1 MNIINQTSKRAT
13 ALLAAIALVGCA
25 STAAPVSS
33 TNSGTTNTGGFD
45 RNTTIG
51 AGTGAV
57 LGGILGAAVSDRGD
71 KNEGALIGAA
81 IGGVLGGVVGN
92 RYDTQIE
99 QPARDIFKGSNT
111 NVTQMPDGSTRIN
124 IAGDMSFNSGS
135 AELKNSGLDT
145 LNKVAQVARENAN
158 SRVVI
163 VGHTDNTGNSDANQ
177 RLSLARANA
186 VKDYLMTSGVA
197 GSRMTSSGR
206 GASQPTASNE
216 TESGRTQ
223 NRRVEVFLFP
233 NQ

>member
-1 MNIINQTSKRAT
+1 MNIINQTTKRAT
-13 ALLAAIALVGCA
+13 ALITAIALVGCA
-25 STAAPVSS
+25 STAAPVS
-33 TNSGTTNTGGFD
+33 GTNTGTNNNGQLD

-57 LGGILGAAVSDRGD
+57 LGGVIGAAVSDRGD

-81 IGGVLGGVVGN
+81 IGGVLGGVIGN
-92 RYDTQIE
+92 RHGNQIAE
-99 QPARDIFKGSNT
+99 RARGVFQGSNT

-135 AELKNSGLDT
+135 AELKSSGMDT
-145 LNKVAQVARENAN
+145 LNKVAQIARENAN
-158 SRVVI
+158 SRVII
-163 VGHTDNTGNSDANQ
+163 VGHTDSTGNSEANQ
-177 RLSLARANA
+177 RLSLARANT
-186 VKDYLMTSGVA
+186 VKDYLMTSGVS

-206 GASQPTASNE
+206 GSSQPIASND
-216 TESGRTQ
+216 TESGRVQ